1 MKKNHQTL
9 LWQFY
14 HKKTVD
20 VGNPDSFGKGPQR
33 THFIIGTMHSK
44 DNRVFRHIEKNYEKI
59 KLCDVFATEFPLD
72 DAAEIDVQQY
82 MLLPEGDTL
91 TSILT
96 PNLHKKTTTLF
107 KKKMGLDLAQ
117 FERFSPFFLTNI
129 LSENALNADN
139 FLSLDEKMW
148 QFAKNE
154 GKILRGLET
163 LDEQLD
169 VLKKM
174 SVTDHIKGLKD
185 IVTKH
190 DKFRKKLRKM
200 VQLYEQ
206 QDIVALYQ
214 LSKKSTQANRKL
226 MLYDRNALMIERI
239 LTLTNDNTLCAA
251 VGAGHL
257 YGKKGILN
265 LLKMKGFVVTPVL
278 EK

>member
-1 MKKNHQTL
+1 MKKKYQTL
-9 LWQFY
+9 LWQFQ
-14 HKKTVD
+14 KLDIVQKNGQNTE
-20 VGNPDSFGKGPQR
+20 GSLR
-33 THFIIGTMHSK
+33 THFIIGTMHTK
-44 DNRVFRHIEKNYEKI
+44 DSRVFQHMENNYDKI
-59 KLCDVFATEFPLD
+59 LKCEIFATEFPLD
-72 DAAEIDVQQY
+72 DAENIDVQQY
-82 MLLPEGDTL
+82 MMLPDGITL

-96 PNLHKKTTTLF
+96 PNLHKKTTTFF
-107 KKKMGLDLAQ
+107 KKKLGLDLAQ
-117 FERFSPFFLTNI
+117 FERYSPFFLTNI

-174 SVTDHIKGLKD
+174 PLSDHIKGLKD
-185 IVTKH
+185 IVSKH
-190 DKFRKKLRKM
+190 SAFRRKLQKM
-200 VQLYEQ
+200 VKLYEK

-214 LSKKSTQANRKL
+214 LSKKTSQANREL
-226 MLYDRNALMIERI
+226 MLFDRNVLMTERI
-239 LTLTNDNTLCAA
+239 LALTQENSLCAA

-265 LLKMKGFVVTPVL
+265 LLQKSGFTVKPIHQTPY
-278 EK
+278 

>member
-1 MKKNHQTL
+1 MKKKHQTL
-9 LWQFY
+9 LWQFQ
-14 HKKTVD
+14 
-20 VGNPDSFGKGPQR
+20 NQNFGKNTEGPFR

-44 DNRVFRHIEKNYEKI
+44 DNRVFKHIEKNYDKI

-82 MLLPEGDTL
+82 MMLPDAETL
-91 TSILT
+91 TSILI
-96 PNLHKKTTTLF
+96 PNLHKKTTSLF
-107 KKKMGLDLAQ
+107 KKKLGLNLAQ
-117 FERFSPFFLTNI
+117 FERFSPFFLTTI

-163 LDEQLD
+163 LDEQLV

-190 DKFRKKLRKM
+190 DKFRKKLQNM
-200 VQLYEQ
+200 VKLYEK
-206 QDIVALYQ
+206 QDIVALFQ

-239 LTLTNDNTLCAA
+239 LSLTNEHSLCAA

-265 LLKMKGFVVTPVL
+265 LLKMKGFVVTPVH
-278 EK
+278 E

>member
-1 MKKNHQTL
+1 MIFMKKKHQTL
-9 LWQFY
+9 LWQF
-14 HKKTVD
+14 KKENFDKNTE
-20 VGNPDSFGKGPQR
+20 GPPR

-44 DNRVFRHIEKNYEKI
+44 DNRVFRHINKNYDKI
-59 KLCDVFATEFPLD
+59 KQCDIFATEFPLD
-72 DAAEIDVQQY
+72 DAENMDVQQY
-82 MLLPEGDTL
+82 MMLPDGETL
-91 TSILT
+91 TTILT
-96 PNLHKKTTTLF
+96 PNLYKKTTTLF
-107 KKKMGLDLAQ
+107 RKKLGLDLAQ

-139 FLSLDEKMW
+139 LLSLDEKMW

-174 SVTDHIKGLKD
+174 SLTDHIKGLKD

-190 DKFRKKLRKM
+190 DKFRKKLQKM
-200 VQLYEQ
+200 VELYEK

-226 MLYDRNALMIERI
+226 MLYDRNALMVERI
-239 LTLTNDNTLCAA
+239 MGLTEEKSLCAA

-265 LLKMKGFVVTPVL
+265 LLQKKDFVVKPII
-278 EK
+278 E